1 MQFLNALLSLVIPIA
16 CINCSQAGEIMC
28 VACQRKFSPSHALT
42 PKIVHVTKSKC
53 AIGSLLPYDERVSRI
68 ILGAKDDGNRKLEGI
83 VVNAL
88 VAARSLFPENLLLIP
103 IPSTSIAKRRRGR
116 DFTFELARALSRHT
130 GDQVVRSLRYTRTVA
145 PQKSLNARERA
156 VNMRGALVFCENSQK
171 FINKPALLLDDV
183 LTTGA
188 TLAEGMRAM
197 GSAGRPCLGAIT
209 ASFSLNWSP
218 GQPQR

>member
-1 MQFLNALLSLVIPIA
+1 MRN
-16 CINCSQAGEIMC
+16 
-28 VACQRKFSPSHALT
+28 
-42 PKIVHVTKSKC
+42 SKC
-53 AIGSLLPYDERVSRI
+53 TIGSLLPYDESVSRI

-88 VAARSLFPENLLLIP
+88 VAARSLFPENLLLVP

-116 DFTFELARALSRHT
+116 DFTFELAQALSRHT
-130 GDQVVRSLRYTRTVA
+130 GDQEVRSLRYTRSVA

-156 VNMRGALVFCENSQK
+156 VNMRGALVLCDNSQE
-171 FINKPALLLDDV
+171 FVNKPALLLDDV

-188 TLAEGMRAM
+188 TLAEGMRAI